1 MQIAFLLCHC
11 CFAHSLKFFFWN
23 VDCHIV
29 VATFRLIR
37 WKNWSN
43 FTFLKQPQSRK
54 SKTNRSH
61 SFLKPGFHN
70 KIVWTQKH
78 FKALVEKGKEVTL
91 HLQNAQHIKHNYG
104 GFSSLKNQ
112 QQIFVAILRYFFATK
127 RDCHFFDYL
136 SMLPPV
142 PVLLFKIDLFIEFC
156 NMLLLF
162 FDVYLLLYKWHFLK
176 GGGGAGGRAF
186 TATSALAFILLHDL
200 LLVVLKRHNKSVAPI
215 SHYYRTS

>member
-1 MQIAFLLCHC
+1 MTLMQIAFLLCHC

-43 FTFLKQPQSRK
+43 FTFLKQSQSRK

-91 HLQNAQHIKHNYG
+91 HLQNVQYIKHNYG

-127 RDCHFFDYL
+127 RTTVTFLITSQC
-136 SMLPPV
+136 
-142 PVLLFKIDLFIEFC
+142 C
-156 NMLLLF
+156 
-162 FDVYLLLYKWHFLK
+162 LLYLFYYSKLICLLSFVICCCYSSTYICCFINGISWE
-176 GGGGAGGRAF
+176 GGGEGLYSDICPNIYSLPWFIACRA
-186 TATSALAFILLHDL
+186 
-200 LLVVLKRHNKSVAPI
+200 
-215 SHYYRTS
+215 